1 MSWQVTQTVRQ
12 HRHLLKET
20 KLYNLALYLA
30 EKANERGEVDP
41 APNHQALAA
50 EFGVSTRTIQNWLTS
65 LVLRGML
72 EQTRV
77 GSGPGRSSAY
87 QFLLPLAKVEEKV
100 ETKVEKVEIFS
111 TFHPTKDEKDE
122 IFSTFPMLKDEN
134 FSTFQRQMVEIF
146 STLLR
151 PLEEKVE
158 MLAQKVEKVERKGD
172 IFSTFTADSFSTF
185 PAPEGGKVEAKDE
198 NFSTFSTF
206 QNELMLLINQ
216 ATHHLESQLNA
227 LSQKVENLAAKG
239 GKGRK
244 GGNSPQVLE
253 RESKD
258 LNNLNILN
266 TSLSTPQAPHS
277 PPAGEKGGKARNG
290 SNLRLQDVADDT
302 PEARLIQE
310 LCDFWGNYLGIAKPR
325 LGQNHEINQ
334 ALYDDYYIP
343 AKNLLE
349 RLKALD
355 PQPQSLLAHAQDLLV
370 NKRDELRK
378 AKGFK
383 VRRLS
388 VLVPD
393 VLDDLNDQQAAA
405 AAKKASPANHY
416 ADLYT
421 QY

>member
-1 MSWQVTQTVRQ
+1 MSWQVTHAVRQ

-20 KLYNLALYLA
+20 KLFNLALVLA
-30 EKANERGEVDP
+30 EKATETGAVDP
-41 APNHQALAA
+41 APHHHTLAA
-50 EFGVSTRTIQNWLTS
+50 EFGVSTRTIQNWFTS

-87 QFLLPLAKVEEKV
+87 QFLLPLPKVEEKV
-100 ETKVEKVEIFS
+100 EKVETKDENFS
-111 TFHPTKDEKDE
+111 TFPAPKDE
-122 IFSTFPMLKDEN
+122 IFSTF
-134 FSTFQRQMVEIF
+134 QHQMVEIF

-158 MLAQKVEKVERKGD
+158 MLAQKVEKVERKVE
-172 IFSTFTADSFSTF
+172 IFSTLPDGYFSTF
-185 PAPEGGKVEAKDE
+185 HPSKDEKGETKDE
-198 NFSTFSTF
+198 NFSTFSSF
-206 QNELMLLINQ
+206 QTELMGVITQ
-216 ATHHLESQLNA
+216 ATHHLESQINA
-227 LSQKVENLAAKG
+227 LTQKVENLAAKG

-258 LNNLNILN
+258 LNILNALN
-266 TSLSTPQAPHS
+266 TSLSTPQAPQAT
-277 PPAGEKGGKARNG
+277 PAGEKGGKARSG
-290 SNLRLQDVADDT
+290 SNLRLQDVAGDT
-302 PEARLIQE
+302 PEFRLIQE
-310 LCDFWGNYLGIAKPR
+310 LCDFWGTHLGIAKPR
-325 LGQNHEINQ
+325 LGQNDEVNQ
-334 ALYDDYYIP
+334 ELYKDYFIP

-370 NKRDELRK
+370 NKRDELRQT
-378 AKGFK
+378 KGFK

-388 VLVPD
+388 ALVPD
-393 VLDDLNDQQAAA
+393 LIDDLNDQQAAA
-405 AAKKASPANHY
+405 AAKKTASVNNY
-416 ADLYT
+416 AELYT